1 MKRPAAARSINITA
15 HSYSRTLTCLE
26 ATPSLAFATAVTR
39 AIATLRI
46 QANGEM
52 LRWVVWAAAACAIAT
67 SATDVEVTT
76 ADVVV
81 MTHSASPRI
90 AHFFIVDFVLVG
102 GAQSRLGWYLH
113 SPGTRDRA
121 AAPLTVVIVHHNL
134 TAVIDAIG
142 PALPLGCTVDDAT
155 RHDEGAL
162 S

>member
-1 MKRPAAARSINITA
+1 
-15 HSYSRTLTCLE
+15 
-26 ATPSLAFATAVTR
+26 
-39 AIATLRI
+39 
-46 QANGEM
+46 M

-90 AHFFIVDFVLVG
+90 AHIVDFVLVG
-102 GAQSRLGWYLH
+102 GAQARLGWYLH
-113 SPGTRDRA
+113 SPGARDRA
-121 AAPLTVVIVHHNL
+121 AAPLAVVIVHHNL